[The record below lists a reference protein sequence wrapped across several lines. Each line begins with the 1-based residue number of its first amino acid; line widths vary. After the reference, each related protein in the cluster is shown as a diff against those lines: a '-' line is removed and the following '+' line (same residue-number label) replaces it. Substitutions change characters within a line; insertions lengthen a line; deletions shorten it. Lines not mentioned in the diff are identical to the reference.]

1 MYHAAKMVFGNLPDV
16 SYLCLTEEKD
26 IETFRGELERLFER
40 VNWEAPV
47 TVLCDIS
54 GGSPY
59 NTTLELLAGMGGL
72 NRANVISGMN
82 LPLLLLV
89 LASADNSRET
99 LKHCAEEA
107 QGSLHLFEMG
117 QEDDDEE
124 L

>member
-26 IETFRGELERLFER
+26 IETYRGELEKLFEG

-59 NTTLELLAGMGGL
+59 NTALELLAGMGGL
-72 NRANVISGMN
+72 NRASVISGMN

-89 LASADNSRET
+89 LASADNSLET

-107 QGSLHLFEMG
+107 QGSLHLFEME
-117 QEDDDEE
+117 QEEDDEE